1 MKILVTGATG
11 YVGSRVAR
19 RLAERGHAVTG
30 SVRSAER
37 IAALPQGVAGIVL
50 DFVDC
55 AAWGE
60 AAEGHD
66 VVIHTAFAAHD
77 ANFAQAVA
85 SEHAVV
91 STFID
96 ALAGTGR
103 RLILSNGTAFLG
115 DSGTGAHSEQAA
127 VIPDHPAAIRAAS
140 TGQAREPGSE
150 DVHSA
155 ELRLASF
162 VYGDGGSVFLPRLIE
177 VARRTGR
184 SVFVG
189 DGEARTSTVHVDDAA
204 RAYVL
209 AAENPDASGVYH
221 VAAEASPN
229 VRQIAEAVAKAVGCV
244 PVVSV
249 DYEEAASLLDPFTA
263 SFLMLN
269 NRLDSTRIRRELGW
283 MEGGQKSLLEDV
295 ANGTYARPSQMGR
308 RGG

>member
-11 YVGSRVAR
+11 YVGSRVVR
-19 RLAERGHAVTG
+19 QLAERGHAVTG
-30 SVRSAER
+30 SVRNLER
-37 IAALPQGVAGIVL
+37 LSVLPQGVAGIVL
-50 DFVDC
+50 NFDDS
-55 AAWGE
+55 AAWGQ
-60 AAEGHD
+60 AAEDHE

-91 STFID
+91 SAFIG

-127 VIPDHPAAIRAAS
+127 VIPDHPAAVRAAS
-140 TGQAREPGSE
+140 TGQAREPGA
-150 DVHSA
+150 DGVHSA

-184 SVFVG
+184 SIIVG
-189 DGEARTSTVHVDDAA
+189 DGEARTSTLHVEDAA

-209 AAENPDASGVYH
+209 AAERPDASGVYH

-229 VRQIAEAVAKAVGCV
+229 VRQIAEAVAKAVGGV

-249 DYEEAASLLDPFTA
+249 DYEEAAGLLDPFTA
-263 SFLMLN
+263 SFLLLN
-269 NRLDSTRIRRELGW
+269 NRLDSSRIRRELGW
-283 MEGGQKSLLEDV
+283 IEHHQNSLLEDV
-295 ANGTYARPSQMGR
+295 GGGTYADAR
-308 RGG
+308 